1 MEFSFTERGARKF
14 ISNGYQFVKQKD
26 LANRLTSW
34 KCIER
39 RTGNN
44 KAKVKLNAIDD
55 FVE

>member
-44 KAKVKLNAIDD
+44 RAKVKLNAIDD